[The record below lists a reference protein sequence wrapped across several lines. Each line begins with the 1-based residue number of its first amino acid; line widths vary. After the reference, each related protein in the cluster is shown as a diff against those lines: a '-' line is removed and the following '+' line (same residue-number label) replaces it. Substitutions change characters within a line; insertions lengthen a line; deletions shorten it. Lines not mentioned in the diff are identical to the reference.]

1 MSPETLLYNTAT
13 DFFTTIA
20 PLLALAVGLRLGG
33 FMLFLVA
40 RAIFPR
46 ASPD

>member
-1 MSPETLLYNTAT
+1 MSPEALLYNTAT
-13 DFFTTIA
+13 DFFAAIA

-46 ASPD
+46 ATSD